1 MNISYGN
8 PTHRSGKLLAAPH
21 LDRSTAGSSTA
32 ASGAAE
38 RERTP
43 DQALTSGVN
52 WPFGPEGQAA
62 ALFVPSSIPD
72 TPVPLVVL
80 LHGAGS
86 TSMRMLP
93 VLLDAAERESFLVLA
108 PQSVDGTWD
117 VIRGGFGPDVA
128 RIDDALAFVFDAYP
142 VDPERIAISGF
153 SDGASYALSLGLING
168 TLFSQIL
175 AFSPGFV
182 VPGPLEGKPSVFIS
196 HGIADQVLP
205 IERTSRRIVPA
216 LTAEGYDVDY
226 REFPGGHIVPPDMVR
241 AAVKRLR

>member
-1 MNISYGN
+1 
-8 PTHRSGKLLAAPH
+8 
-21 LDRSTAGSSTA
+21 
-32 ASGAAE
+32 
-38 RERTP
+38 
-43 DQALTSGVN
+43 
-52 WPFGPEGQAA
+52 
-62 ALFVPSSIPD
+62 
-72 TPVPLVVL
+72 
-80 LHGAGS
+80 
-86 TSMRMLP
+86 MRMLP

-108 PQSVDGTWD
+108 PQSVDSTWD

-128 RIDDALAFVFDAYP
+128 RIDDALSFVFDAYP
-142 VDPERIAISGF
+142 VDPARIAISGF

-196 HGIADQVLP
+196 HGIADEVLP

-216 LTAEGYDVDY
+216 LMAEGYDVDY